1 MQVSLAEAA
10 THLSELA
17 ARAEAGEEVVLTR
30 GDAPSIRLVVDHRRP
45 ERADGQASPGELRVV
60 GTNAT
65 ASEREEVRQRRRR
78 VLEEFRGVLKGRPGL
93 EGVTAAN
100 IADDLYDEDGL
111 PT

>member
-17 ARAEAGEEVVLTR
+17 ARAEAGEEIVLTR
-30 GDAPSIRLVVDHRRP
+30 GDAPSVRLVIDHRKP
-45 ERADGQASPGELRVV
+45 ERADAPASMSELDVSNTSV
-60 GTNAT
+60 PAFD
-65 ASEREEVRQRRRR
+65 REQVRQRRRR
-78 VLEEFRGVLKGRPGL
+78 VLEEFRGILKGKPGL

-111 PT
+111 PA

>member
-30 GDAPSIRLVVDHRRP
+30 GDAPSVLLVIDHRKL
-45 ERADGQASPGELRVV
+45 ERSNGPASFDETGVT
-60 GTNAT
+60 GANAT

-78 VLEEFRGVLKGRPGL
+78 VLEEFRGVLKERPGL

-111 PT
+111 PA